1 MESYEYYKNYLR
13 KNLSKPR
20 FIHSVN
26 VGNMAEKLAG
36 IYGVDIFKAKIAG
49 LLHDICKEMDIK
61 QQNQLITLLE
71 PQVCKSFE
79 GVFHKLLHGP
89 AAAAFLKS
97 EFSICDE
104 DILNAVCFHTTGHA
118 NMSMF
123 EKIVFVADHISDERT
138 WSDIGE
144 LQKLAVSGGIDY
156 VVLKKC
162 MIAIQKSMKNYFE
175 IHHYTISTYNDCI
188 KAHSEVKKFNNSFS
202 LINLV

>member
-1 MESYEYYKNYLR
+1 MESYEYYKNYLK
-13 KNLSKPR
+13 KNLSEPR

-36 IYGVDIFKAKIAG
+36 VYGVDIFRAKIAG
-49 LLHDICKEMDIK
+49 LLHDVCKEMNVK
-61 QQNQLITLLE
+61 QQSQLVTLLD
-71 PQVCKSFE
+71 PQIRKSFE

-123 EKIVFVADHISDERT
+123 EKIVFVADHISDERP
-138 WSDIGE
+138 WSDVGE
-144 LQKLAVSGGIDY
+144 LQKLAISGGIDD
-156 VVLKKC
+156 VVLQKC
-162 MIAIQKSMKNYFE
+162 MLAIQKSMKNYFE
-175 IHHYTISTYNDCI
+175 IHHYTVSTYNDC
-188 KAHSEVKKFNNSFS
+188 VKTHIREKNLKNAFS
-202 LINLV
+202 LVI

>member
-13 KNLSKPR
+13 KNLSGPR

-36 IYGVDIFKAKIAG
+36 IYGVDTFKAKIAG
-49 LLHDICKEMDIK
+49 LLHDVCKEMDVK

-71 PQVCKSFE
+71 PQVRKSFE
-79 GVFHKLLHGP
+79 GVFYKLLHGP

-123 EKIVFVADHISDERT
+123 EKIVFVADHISDERP
-138 WSDIGE
+138 WNGVGE
-144 LQKLAVSGGIDY
+144 LKKLAISGDIDD
-156 VVLKKC
+156 VVLQKC
-162 MIAIQKSMKNYFE
+162 MLAIQKSMKNYFE
-175 IHHYTISTYNDCI
+175 IHHYTVSTYNDC
-188 KAHSEVKKFNNSFS
+188 VKTHTREK
-202 LINLV
+202 I